1 MESPAR
7 KLVGERRWRWTAT
20 LLALV
25 VFNIGCSPIIFMN
38 FLLSP
43 FMDDKVEP
51 VCRLAEKDKEVK
63 IVIAAHHANLELS
76 EAKFMHHEVA
86 RRLGQVLEQRFKEN
100 NEKAK
105 IVPATLVQSYQASQT
120 GYTSPQDIG
129 KHFKA
134 DYLILLELDNLS
146 LFEKGSRDQLYRGH
160 AEIQV
165 RVFDMRK
172 PAEEYEKYD
181 KVKRWDYPSVQRYIE
196 RSEIGPEQFRS
207 QFVER
212 ICKDLARD
220 FTAHPPRERYE
231 PD

>member
-1 MESPAR
+1 MSDDNR
-7 KLVGERRWRWTAT
+7 KVPSERRWLWTAV
-20 LLALV
+20 LLSFI

-51 VCRLAEKDKEVK
+51 VCRLSEKDKEVK

-76 EAKFMHHEVA
+76 EVKFMHQEVA
-86 RRLGQVLEQRFKEN
+86 RRLGQLLEQRFKEN
-100 NEKAK
+100 KEKGK
-105 IVPATLVQSYQASQT
+105 IVPATLVQSYQASHT
-120 GYTSPQDIG
+120 GYISPQDIG

-134 DYLILLELDNLS
+134 DYVILLELDNLG

-165 RVFDMRK
+165 KVFDMRK

-181 KVKRWDYPSVQRYIE
+181 KVKRWDYPSVQRFIE
-196 RSEIGPEQFRS
+196 RSDMSPEQFRG

-220 FTAHPPRERYE
+220 FVAHPPRERYE